1 MEFYL
6 QLALLAI
13 FGVVA
18 TMAVRATIRVRALA
32 VERGLQRATLL
43 ACADVMANEK
53 NTAKAR
59 DFASLIAV
67 FSLSDKVMASFGRD
81 HKLLRSKMEEL
92 HQASEAAQ
100 GGGLTD
106 ADKKAIQPAL
116 SVFALSCL
124 LRDPASSIQVKRIWE
139 QLTAESYAR
148 ANSSAPAQSKVRA
161 TEAAQKPMQDRILKV
176 EDEVIDTFSDLCH
189 A

>member
-1 MEFYL
+1 MEFYM

-13 FGVVA
+13 FGIVA
-18 TMAVRATIRVRALA
+18 TMAVRATIRVRALD

-43 ACADVMANEK
+43 ACADVMANDK

-59 DFASLIAV
+59 DLASLIAV

-81 HKLLRSKMEEL
+81 HKLLSKKMAAMHAANE
-92 HQASEAAQ
+92 AQ
-100 GGGLTD
+100 GGTLSD
-106 ADKKAIQPAL
+106 ADKKVIQPAL

-124 LRDPASSIQVKRIWE
+124 LRDPASSVQVKRIWE
-139 QLTAESYAR
+139 QVTAESYAR
-148 ANSSAPAQSKVRA
+148 ANSSAPGQIRTRA
-161 TEAAQKPMQDRILKV
+161 AAAAQKPMQDKIHKV
-176 EDEVIDTFSDLCH
+176 EDEVIDSFSDLCH